1 MDLLATENG
10 PESCSALGLECG
22 SCIRKAASSV
32 AGICGGLE
40 PQGLRRVFLQLYP
53 SPGRRPMAQT
63 FELAYQDAASVGI
76 PALASAA
83 AAA

>member
-10 PESCSALGLECG
+10 PETCSALGLECG

-40 PQGLRRVFLQLYP
+40 PQGLKRVFLQLYP
-53 SPGRRPMAQT
+53 SPGCRPMAQT
-63 FELAYQDAASVGI
+63 FELAYLDAAAGAGI
-76 PALASAA
+76 AELATAA
-83 AAA
+83 AA